1 MKFQRQSHQS
11 ADNVELRIKTQPA
24 RRHFVSKSV
33 TLLRN
38 RMIFGDW
45 VPVAENLDCND
56 ELGQGDQNSPSDSP
70 SFLEPSRCQIV
81 ALIESETDRTEPSMS
96 STWTSPVW

>member
-45 VPVAENLDCND
+45 VPVA
-56 ELGQGDQNSPSDSP
+56 
-70 SFLEPSRCQIV
+70 R
-81 ALIESETDRTEPSMS
+81 ESGLQ
-96 STWTSPVW
+96 